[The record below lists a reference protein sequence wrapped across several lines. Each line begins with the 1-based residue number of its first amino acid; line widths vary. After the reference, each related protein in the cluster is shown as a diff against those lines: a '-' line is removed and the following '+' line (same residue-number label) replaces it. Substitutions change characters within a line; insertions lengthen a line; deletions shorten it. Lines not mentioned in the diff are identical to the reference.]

1 MTGTVL
7 EKLELFASNWCKNNC
22 FFAGSKQRGQFPV
35 NNLNYAE
42 IIKAFSIPEKG
53 IFEINCIDIKEEI
66 V

>member
-1 MTGTVL
+1 V
-7 EKLELFASNWCKNNC
+7 

-53 IFEINCIDIKEEI
+53 ILEINCIDIKEEI